1 MELSQTDVDAL
12 FNQQRIDEAVPDDAP
27 LANPLEPLRTFRK
40 FIDDTRKQLG
50 DQYPRVKDKE
60 AQLIGLHKQTVLKI
74 KQTRRIPKESID
86 FFEERKRDYEAMI
99 NLVLKGAR
107 AGRFI
112 KVPSF
117 GSTILK

>member
-1 MELSQTDVDAL
+1 MELSQNDVDAL

-27 LANPLEPLRTFRK
+27 LANPLEPLRTFRA
-40 FIDDTRKQLG
+40 FIDETRKKLG
-50 DQYPRVKDKE
+50 DSYQRVRDKE
-60 AQLIGLHKQTVLKI
+60 AQLINLHKQTVTKI
-74 KQTRRIPKESID
+74 QQTRRIPKESIE

-107 AGRFI
+107 AGRII

>member
-1 MELSQTDVDAL
+1 MELSQNDVDAL

-27 LANPLEPLRTFRK
+27 LANPLEPLRTFRS

-50 DQYPRVKDKE
+50 DNYKRVKDKE
-60 AQLIGLHKQTVLKI
+60 SQLINLHRQTVTKI
-74 KQTRRIPKESID
+74 QQTRRIPKESID

-107 AGRFI
+107 AGRII

>member
-1 MELSQTDVDAL
+1 MELSQNDVDAL
-12 FNQQRIDEAVPDDAP
+12 FNQQRIDEAVPEDAP
-27 LANPLEPLRTFRK
+27 LANPLEPLRTFRT
-40 FIDDTRKQLG
+40 FITDTRKKLG
-50 DQYPRVKDKE
+50 ENYHRVKDKE
-60 AQLIGLHKQTVLKI
+60 IQLINLHKQTVTKI
-74 KQTRRIPKESID
+74 QQTRRIPKESIE

-107 AGRFI
+107 AGRII

>member
-1 MELSQTDVDAL
+1 MELSQNDVDAL
-12 FNQQRIDEAVPDDAP
+12 FNQKRIDEAVPDDAP
-27 LANPLEPLRTFRK
+27 LANPLEPLRTFRS
-40 FIDDTRKQLG
+40 FIDDTRKKLG
-50 DQYPRVKDKE
+50 DHHHRVRDKE
-60 AQLIGLHKQTVLKI
+60 VQLISLHKQTVIKI
-74 KQTRRIPKESID
+74 QQTRRIPKESID

-107 AGRFI
+107 AGRII